1 MFETAAV
8 REDPSP
14 EDDQFSGTHHVYQP
28 FRAGLP
34 QMGPYFR
41 ELWRRREFAYEA
53 SRATLRASQANTV
66 LGQLWNILNPL
77 LLASVYYVLAFILS
91 SGATRGPDYF
101 AHLLCGLFIF
111 YFVANCMTGGAQS
124 VVQAGKMIMNT
135 AFPRLLLPLAAV
147 RTALRRFVPTLF
159 VLLVVLLVGP
169 VKLQPSVLL
178 AIPWFLFMLVFATGL
193 AMLLA
198 TLQVY
203 FRDTSSFLPYLTR
216 IWLYTS
222 PVLWYPEKAREILK
236 PLEVFNPLF
245 SLVGGW
251 SKIIVEHEIPPVS
264 MWLTAVA
271 WALGAFILGALTFL
285 TRERDFAVR
294 L

>member
-1 MFETAAV
+1 MTSAAL
-8 REDPSP
+8 RDLP

-34 QMGPYFR
+34 HMGPYLR

-66 LGQLWNILNPL
+66 LGQLWNIVNPL

-111 YFVANCMTGGAQS
+111 YFVANCMSGGATS

-147 RTALRRFVPTLF
+147 RTALRRFVPTIL
-159 VLLVVLLVGP
+159 VLLIVLVFGP
-169 VKLQPSVLL
+169 VKFSPVIICAL
-178 AIPWFLFMLVFATGL
+178 PWFAFILVFAAGL

-198 TLQVY
+198 TVQVY
-203 FRDTSSFLPYLTR
+203 FRDTSSFLPYVTR

-222 PVLWYPEKAREILK
+222 PVLWYPEQVKKILK
-236 PLEVFNPLF
+236 PLEVANPLF

-251 SKIIVEHEIPPVS
+251 SKIIVEHQVPPVS
-264 MWLTAVA
+264 MWLTAIA
-271 WALGAFILGALTFL
+271 WTVGAFVVGLLTFL
-285 TRERDFAVR
+285 SRERDFAVR